1 MSRHT
6 NLKRVLRLTAAGL
19 IFATA
24 GFVFLTGDMPRQASR
39 SAPQDPGVTEMI
51 NQARGLQKVGKWKEA
66 ADILSG
72 LVEDGHPIAMY
83 HLGRAFKNGWGV
95 AADFDHARHLFK
107 DAVRFGF
114 VFRGEVAYEIGRL
127 YQRSAGI
134 DCNRIAL
141 EWFLKSLSWDYPK
154 AHVQLAKHYE
164 RGLGIDRD
172 LDRAFDHY
180 EQAAIAGYP
189 SSTINYAR
197 ILLRGKYGTAPD
209 PDRALYWAKR
219 AMQGL
224 AKKARDGSPSAA
236 KTLGRIHRDGEFVDH
251 DPARALEWF
260 RRAADLGD
268 PGGMHDLALFLLSA
282 QNPNRRDSDVEQALS
297 WLTLAAK
304 AKHGGAMTALGRL
317 HLKQLYGL
325 KGEKAAGHF
334 QDGVAVGH
342 PGAMAELARLHAT
355 GKYVPQD
362 RKKAIALAQKGADRG
377 HAGSRT
383 LLKSLTEKATS
394 SADAPPAGA
403 ASTRKPAQKKEG

>member
-1 MSRHT
+1 MSRHST
-6 NLKRVLRLTAAGL
+6 LKRTLRLTAVGL
-19 IFATA
+19 IFGTA
-24 GFVFLTGDMPRQASR
+24 GFVFLTGDMPHPVSR
-39 SAPQDPGVTEMI
+39 SAPQDPDVTEMI
-51 NQARGLQKVGKWKEA
+51 NQARGLQKVGKWREA

-107 DAVRFGF
+107 DAARFGF
-114 VFRGEVAYEIGRL
+114 VYRGEVAYKIGRL

-172 LDRAFDHY
+172 LDRAFEHY

-197 ILLRGKYGTAPD
+197 ILLRGKYGTDPD
-209 PDRALYWAKR
+209 PERARYWAKR
-219 AMQGL
+219 AMRGL

-236 KTLGRIHRDGEFVDH
+236 KTLGRIHRDGEFVAR
-251 DPARALEWF
+251 DPVRALDWF
-260 RRAADLGD
+260 RRAAELGD
-268 PGGMHDLALFLLSA
+268 PGGMHDLALFLLSTEKTDRGA
-282 QNPNRRDSDVEQALS
+282 GDVEQALS
-297 WLTLAAK
+297 WLRIAAK

-317 HLKQLYGL
+317 HLKERHGL
-325 KGEKAAGHF
+325 EGEKALGYF
-334 QDGVAVGH
+334 QDGVSVGH
-342 PGAMAELARLHAT
+342 PGAMAELARLHAA
-355 GKYVPQD
+355 GKFVPQD
-362 RKKAIALAQKGADRG
+362 RKKAIDLAQKGADRG

-383 LLKSLTEKATS
+383 LLKALTENATPS
-394 SADAPPAGA
+394 SAGA
-403 ASTRKPAQKKEG
+403 ASTDKPTQNKEG